1 LLYANRHWFYT
12 DLAGLDQDD
21 SSIMYNLL
29 RLKPRRSAIQGMT
42 SLQPVGTPGLT
53 SANAGTVTVR
63 GLAAVSWSFDAASNG
78 TV

>member
-1 LLYANRHWFYT
+1 
-12 DLAGLDQDD
+12 
-21 SSIMYNLL
+21 MYNLL